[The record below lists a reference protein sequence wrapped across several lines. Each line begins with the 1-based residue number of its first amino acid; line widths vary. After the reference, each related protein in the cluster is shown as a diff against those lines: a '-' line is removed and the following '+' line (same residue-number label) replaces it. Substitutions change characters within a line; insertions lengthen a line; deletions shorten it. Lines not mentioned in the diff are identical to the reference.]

1 METPVT
7 KTGTTN
13 GAVELENRLKYYEVS
28 LQTLFRRYWSRLE
41 RRKGRGE
48 LLSPVPQST
57 AACQA
62 TKDVST
68 EAGTQGGFCSHK
80 LPINVGKGLLLPPA
94 LSPRKSGVRT
104 KLGVTTASA
113 DNRTGMRSHPASPS
127 ANYTGAT
134 DCGFQLGAHLL
145 IAKGRGD
152 SRTDLTDMSVQ
163 QRDAPSLI
171 VQSEEQRAVCVLMNI
186 SCRVLKFRC
195 SVMYLSL
202 TSLFSNIFIP
212 VSPSWILLKHLIYS
226 Y

>member
-1 METPVT
+1 MKCLCKHFSGGIEVGWREE
-7 KTGTTN
+7 K
-13 GAVELENRLKYYEVS
+13 VEESSCPQSHRVQLHVKLQRTS
-28 LQTLFRRYWSRLE
+28 LQRQAHKAGSAPTNSR
-41 RRKGRGE
+41 
-48 LLSPVPQST
+48 ST
-57 AACQA
+57 WG
-62 TKDVST
+62 KVSSYH
-68 EAGTQGGFCSHK
+68 QLC
-80 LPINVGKGLLLPPA
+80 P
-94 LSPRKSGVRT
+94 PRKSGVRT

>member
-13 GAVELENRLKYYEVS
+13 GNVELENRLKYYEVS
-28 LQTLFRRYWSRLE
+28 LQTLFRRYWSRWE

-57 AACQA
+57 AARQA

-80 LPINVGKGLLLPPA
+80 LPISVGKGLLLPPA
-94 LSPRKSGVRT
+94 LSTRKSGVRT

-113 DNRTGMRSHPASPS
+113 DNRTGMSNRPASPS

-134 DCGFQLGAHLL
+134 DLVPTSWLL
-145 IAKGRGD
+145 KVGETAEQTWPTRLCNNGTLQASELNLKSKGQYA
-152 SRTDLTDMSVQ
+152 SSWTSNVEFWNFSVQ
-163 QRDAPSLI
+163 
-171 VQSEEQRAVCVLMNI
+171 
-186 SCRVLKFRC
+186 
-195 SVMYLSL
+195 
-202 TSLFSNIFIP
+202 
-212 VSPSWILLKHLIYS
+212 
-226 Y
+226 